1 MAIHDPEHHD
11 DAAVAIRDRVRSKHP
26 RRWKVLLHND
36 DYSTMD
42 FVVDMLRKHFH
53 KSEAEAVHIM
63 LQVHHKGNG
72 VAGVYPRDMA
82 ETKISEVTADAQA
95 QGMPLMVTMEAE

>member
-1 MAIHDPEHHD
+1 MATHDPEHHD
-11 DAAVAIRDRVRSKHP
+11 DAAVAIRDRIKSKRP

-63 LQVHHKGNG
+63 LQVHHKGKG